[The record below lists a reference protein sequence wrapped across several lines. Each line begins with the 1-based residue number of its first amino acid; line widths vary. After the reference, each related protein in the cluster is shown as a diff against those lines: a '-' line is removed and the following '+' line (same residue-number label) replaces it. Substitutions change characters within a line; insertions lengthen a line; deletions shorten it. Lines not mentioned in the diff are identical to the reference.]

1 MLKSLFN
8 LKPSD
13 LYKALFLL
21 SLVVMIAV
29 NVMYSKLPILES
41 HGWRQTQT
49 AITAYY
55 FQKDGFKLNYE
66 TPVRG
71 EPWSMPLEFP
81 IYQYLTVLIPTYF
94 GMELVQAG
102 RLVNII
108 FTFLTCIPL
117 YFGLKKFNISETA
130 RYITL
135 ILYLS
140 SPVYL
145 FWAGTFMI
153 EGAALFFS
161 VSFLY
166 YAVAYSSPGGNNFKN
181 LSGVFFF
188 LSLALLQK
196 ITTPLCILIIWS
208 GSYCWINKKD
218 IFEFCWNKIKI
229 LIAVF
234 AACIIGYAWI
244 AYTDYLKV
252 DHPAASGLISSNMT
266 EWNFG
271 TWAQRLSK
279 ILWFDVIY
287 LRNIRIIG
295 LNWLGLAIICIA
307 LFVGKSRERLVIIG
321 ALLLFISPFLVFTN
335 LHLVHNYYQ
344 LSNDIFFI
352 VALGIAMASLI
363 DKYIFHFREYI
374 GIFMVIIFA
383 GFNYYYFFTEYYSI
397 KSQIS
402 PESNRTL
409 AVSRHVREFSD
420 PNRPIIVY
428 GYSWS
433 SEIPFYSERRANAP
447 WNDGYEGNL
456 KAITEWERNFS
467 IKPGAVVLCPISNME
482 LERKAVEDTFGKIQ
496 PLLVKDCEI
505 YLIP

>member
-1 MLKSLFN
+1 MLKPLVK

-13 LYKALFLL
+13 VYKALFFL
-21 SLVVMIAV
+21 SLGVMIAV

-49 AITAYY
+49 AITSYY

-71 EPWSMPLEFP
+71 EPWSIPLEFP
-81 IYQYLTVLIPTYF
+81 IYQYLTALIPKYV
-94 GMELVQAG
+94 GIELAQAG
-102 RLVNII
+102 RLVNLI

-117 YFGLKKFNISETA
+117 YFTLKKLNISETA

-140 SPVYL
+140 SPVYF

-161 VSFLY
+161 ISFLY
-166 YAVAYSSPGGNNFKN
+166 YVVVCSSPSGNNFKN
-181 LSGVFFF
+181 LSGAFFF
-188 LSLALLQK
+188 LSMALLQK
-196 ITTPLCILIIWS
+196 ITTPLCILITWS
-208 GSYCWINKKD
+208 GIYCWINKKD
-218 IFEFCWNKIKI
+218 IFKFCWDKIKI
-229 LIAVF
+229 LTAVLT
-234 AACIIGYAWI
+234 ACIVGYAWI
-244 AYTDYLKV
+244 KYADFLKI

-279 ILWFDVIY
+279 TLWLDVIY
-287 LRNIRIIG
+287 YRNIRVIG
-295 LNWLGLAIICIA
+295 LNWLGLVVICIA
-307 LFVGKSRERLVIIG
+307 LFAGRSRERLVIIG
-321 ALLLFISPFLVFTN
+321 ALILFLFPFLVFTN

-352 VALGIAMASLI
+352 VALGISIASLI
-363 DKYIFHFREYI
+363 DIYKSTFREYI
-374 GIFMVIIFA
+374 GVFIVIIFA
-383 GFNYYYFFTEYYSI
+383 GFNYYYFFTEYYLI

-409 AVSRHVREFSD
+409 AVSRYVREFSN

-467 IKPGAVVLCPISNME
+467 VKPGAVVLCPISNME
-482 LERKAVEDTFGKIQ
+482 LERKAVDDKFGKIQ
-496 PLLVKDCEI
+496 PQLVKDCEI